1 MRSGT
6 SSARAELTLATPLIE
21 CHAHVLP
28 DGALARFPD
37 GGDPRYVTA
46 ERRVLGR
53 MLEAHDACGVTPRSP
68 SPLALIDWVNA
79 LRGQI

>member
-1 MRSGT
+1 
-6 SSARAELTLATPLIE
+6 
-21 CHAHVLP
+21 
-28 DGALARFPD
+28 
-37 GGDPRYVTA
+37 
-46 ERRVLGR
+46 